1 MKFFK
6 HFLFIYVLF
15 ALIFCMN
22 ISCFA
27 EGTTYV
33 WSNNSDKIN
42 TSNEK
47 DIKETNAEIS
57 TEQKSNTTTEF
68 TAETTTEQT
77 TETTANI
84 SSTSNTVDLKLESPS
99 AILIEQTTGQVLYE
113 HNCHEKL
120 RPASV
125 TKIMSIL
132 LIMEQIDSRKA

>member
-1 MKFFK
+1 MRFINC
-6 HFLFIYVLF
+6 FLFIYVLF

-33 WSNNSDKIN
+33 WSNNSEKIDTLVDN
-42 TSNEK
+42 P
-47 DIKETNAEIS
+47 KETNAEVV
-57 TEQKSNTTTEF
+57 TEP
-68 TAETTTEQT
+68 T
-77 TETTANI
+77 TETTAD
-84 SSTSNTVDLKLESPS
+84 TSNTSNAVDLKLESPS
-99 AILIEQTTGQVLYE
+99 AILIEQSTGQVLYE

>member
-6 HFLFIYVLF
+6 RFLFLYILI
-15 ALIFCMN
+15 ALVFCLN
-22 ISCFA
+22 ITCFA

-33 WSNNSDKIN
+33 WSNNSDKIDKSNQNN
-42 TSNEK
+42 TIEKNTEISNE
-47 DIKETNAEIS
+47 S
-57 TEQKSNTTTEF
+57 TTQPSS
-68 TAETTTEQT
+68 ETTTDLSK
-77 TETTANI
+77 ETSA
-84 SSTSNTVDLKLESPS
+84 SSGSNSIDLKLESPS

>member
-6 HFLFIYVLF
+6 RFLFLYI
-15 ALIFCMN
+15 LITLVFCIN

-33 WSNNSDKIN
+33 WSNNSDKIDKPNQNN
-42 TSNEK
+42 TKENNTEISNE
-47 DIKETNAEIS
+47 S
-57 TEQKSNTTTEF
+57 TTQPTS
-68 TAETTTEQT
+68 ETTTDLS
-77 TETTANI
+77 TETSA
-84 SSTSNTVDLKLESPS
+84 SSGSNSIDLKLESPS

>member
-6 HFLFIYVLF
+6 RFLFLYILI
-15 ALIFCMN
+15 ALVFCLN
-22 ISCFA
+22 ITCFA

-33 WSNNSDKIN
+33 WSNNSDKIDKSNQNN
-42 TSNEK
+42 TKEKNTEISNE
-47 DIKETNAEIS
+47 S
-57 TEQKSNTTTEF
+57 TTQPSS
-68 TAETTTEQT
+68 ETTTDLSK
-77 TETTANI
+77 ETSA
-84 SSTSNTVDLKLESPS
+84 SSGSNSIDLKLESPS